1 MATSETNIH
10 DVRGIYWDRSEDVLH
25 LHIVTGTSDVFD
37 FNLFHDKDRQPEV
50 IQATVTGR
58 YNPAGKM
65 AAAAAER
72 CKGSREALG
81 RLKKALDTGAKP

>member
-1 MATSETNIH
+1 MATSETQIQ

-37 FNLFHDKDRQPEV
+37 FNLFHDKTRQPEV

-65 AAAAAER
+65 AEAAAVR
-72 CKGSREALG
+72 CNESREALG
-81 RLKKALDTGAKP
+81 RLKIALDTGAKP